1 MNKICVLCED
11 PEYRKFLSELLTIF
25 YLVTN
30 IEFVQNPEQPTDADF
45 LQVYKTNGLT
55 EVVYTRD
62 GEVKTYSFNDQDIV
76 KNRTK
81 TVKRILFRFLN
92 EIWQSEPNMPS
103 DNFFIFIPF
112 FSSLFKNS
120 SCCLLKA

>member
-92 EIWQSEPNMPS
+92 EIWQSELPWG
-103 DNFFIFIPF
+103 F
-112 FSSLFKNS
+112 
-120 SCCLLKA
+120 